1 MVVRGRARVARRIA
15 WCALGAGATIAAA
28 LRHANDGRRRLLE
41 YDFSER
47 NLHVLTSIAIAE
59 SSLSFLG
66 GLFVVFSFGFFPTL
80 RSKFAFE
87 QVAMMALADMGAALT
102 YWFGSPRDRSGLCT
116 SQAVL
121 QQFFE
126 LSSTND
132 GGARARAAFTWGASA
147 VFALLPLSTSS
158 YGASGAWCWI
168 RPRPRLPSA
177 AWRFSIFV
185 PVWIAIAYN
194 GAVYANCAWV
204 LERLRSVA
212 DDAAGEKLRGT
223 IHRLAR
229 YPLILVACWSC
240 ATINRL
246 QQIFAPD
253 RPVFGLYVATVVT
266 RSMLGF
272 LNALAF
278 GATAN
283 VRHEWRAFLAARH
296 VAFCADD
303 GGGAGALIHE
313 ATADPPSPTQNP
325 VRKSEN
331 RASSIE
337 MSNSATSE
345 RANLEDVDLGD
356 DDDARG
362 STPLDGLAGL
372 AQRLEGRGLARVGLG
387 VGGPPLHARSG
398 VFQRA
403 RVAGLERAER
413 RVRESTASSSQ
424 SQRTWGACRPPPSQ
438 KPREAARQS

>member
-15 WCALGAGATIAAA
+15 WCALGAGATMAA
-28 LRHANDGRRRLLE
+28 LHTLDATALQHADDDRRRLLE

-126 LSSTND
+126 LSSVLWATVISTTLHLAMRRVEID
-132 GGARARAAFTWGASA
+132 ERRRRRAAYAFTWGTSA
-147 VFALLPLSTSS
+147 LFALLPLSTSS

-177 AWRFSIFV
+177 AWRFSIFYV
-185 PVWIAIAYN
+185 PVWIAIVYN

-303 GGGAGALIHE
+303 GGDAGALIHE

-356 DDDARG
+356 DDDA
-362 STPLDGLAGL
+362 AGL
-372 AQRLEGRGLARVGLG
+372 NA
-387 VGGPPLHARSG
+387 
-398 VFQRA
+398 
-403 RVAGLERAER
+403 
-413 RVRESTASSSQ
+413 
-424 SQRTWGACRPPPSQ
+424 
-438 KPREAARQS
+438 

>member
-1 MVVRGRARVARRIA
+1 M
-15 WCALGAGATIAAA
+15 
-28 LRHANDGRRRLLE
+28 
-41 YDFSER
+41 
-47 NLHVLTSIAIAE
+47 
-59 SSLSFLG
+59 
-66 GLFVVFSFGFFPTL
+66 
-80 RSKFAFE
+80 
-87 QVAMMALADMGAALT
+87 
-102 YWFGSPRDRSGLCT
+102 
-116 SQAVL
+116 
-121 QQFFE
+121 
-126 LSSTND
+126 
-132 GGARARAAFTWGASA
+132 
-147 VFALLPLSTSS
+147 FALLPLSTSS

-177 AWRFSIFV
+177 AWRFSIFYA

-303 GGGAGALIHE
+303 GGDAGALIHE

-356 DDDARG
+356 DDDA
-362 STPLDGLAGL
+362 AGL
-372 AQRLEGRGLARVGLG
+372 NA
-387 VGGPPLHARSG
+387 
-398 VFQRA
+398 
-403 RVAGLERAER
+403 
-413 RVRESTASSSQ
+413 
-424 SQRTWGACRPPPSQ
+424 
-438 KPREAARQS
+438 